1 MGESFLSGGGGGLG
15 KELFWPFHP
24 FVMLNPIFSIN
35 NEYLLIKVSMA
46 YVYIKPEVERTAK
59 STICSEQLHENRY
72 LRWEG
77 NET

>member
-1 MGESFLSGGGGGLG
+1 
-15 KELFWPFHP
+15 
-24 FVMLNPIFSIN
+24 MLNPIFSIN

>member
-1 MGESFLSGGGGGLG
+1 
-15 KELFWPFHP
+15 
-24 FVMLNPIFSIN
+24 
-35 NEYLLIKVSMA
+35 MA

-59 STICSEQLHENRY
+59 ITICSERLHENRY